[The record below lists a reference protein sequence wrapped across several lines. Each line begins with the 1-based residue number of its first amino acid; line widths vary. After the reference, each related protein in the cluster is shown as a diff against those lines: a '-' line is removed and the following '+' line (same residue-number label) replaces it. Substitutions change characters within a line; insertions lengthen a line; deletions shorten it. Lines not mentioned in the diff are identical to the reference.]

1 MGKIL
6 IVDDEESMRIT
17 LSLLFKKQGHAI
29 TTASSGEEAVAII
42 SKDIFDVI
50 ITDLRMEEL
59 GGIDVLKAVKAVH
72 PGTEVIILTAYGTI
86 KNAVEAM
93 KLGAFDYLTK
103 PLEPD
108 EGILVVNKAL
118 ERKSLIGRVEYL
130 RKEVRDKYRFE
141 NLVGESPKFKKVL
154 EIISA
159 VAPTDSTVLLL
170 GETGTGK
177 ELAAKAIHNLSPRRE
192 NNFVA
197 LNCGSLPPPILESEL
212 FGYVKGAFTGANKN
226 KEGLFSAADRGTLF
240 LDEITA
246 TKPEFQVSLLRVL
259 QEREIRRVGDVKTE
273 KVDVRLLVAT
283 NKDLKIEV
291 EKLRFRKDLYHRL
304 NVVPVELPPLRDR
317 REDIPLLVEHF
328 VKAYSEK
335 LENPVSGVNSA
346 VIKLFREYYWPGNI
360 RELEHTIERAIIFCR
375 SGRLTV
381 NDFDDIAASV
391 AKPALLEPPAEELTI
406 QEMEKKHI
414 QTVMKMCGG
423 NQTKA
428 AEKLGIG
435 RNTLWRKLK
444 EYKIIPPE

>member
-17 LSLLFKKQGHAI
+17 LSILFKKQGHEI
-29 TTASSGEEAVAII
+29 ITASSGEEAVTII
-42 SKDIFDVI
+42 KKDIFDVI

-59 GGIDVLKAVKAVH
+59 GGIDVLRAAKAVH
-72 PGTEVIILTAYGTI
+72 PMTEVIILTAYGTI

-93 KLGAFDYLTK
+93 KIGAFDYLTK
-103 PLEPD
+103 PFEPD
-108 EGILVVNKAL
+108 EGILVVNKAI

-141 NLVGESPKFKKVL
+141 NLVGESPKFQKVL

-177 ELAAKAIHNLSPRRE
+177 ELAAKAIHNLSHRRD

-197 LNCGSLPPPILESEL
+197 LNCGSLPPQILESEL

-246 TKPEFQVSLLRVL
+246 TSSEFQISLLRVL
-259 QEREIRRVGDVKTE
+259 QEGEIRRVGDVKTE

-283 NKDLKIEV
+283 NKDLKGEV
-291 EKLRFRKDLYHRL
+291 EKSHFREDLYHRL
-304 NVVPVELPPLRDR
+304 NVVPVELPPLRER

-335 LENPVSGVNSA
+335 LENPISGVDLA

-381 NDFDDIAASV
+381 NDFDEIVKSV
-391 AKPALLEPPAEELTI
+391 AKPALLEPPIEELTL

-414 QTVMKMCGG
+414 QTVMKTCGG
-423 NQTKA
+423 NQTKTA
-428 AEKLGIG
+428 KKLGIG

-444 EYKIIPPE
+444 EYKIIPEE

>member
-17 LSLLFKKQGHAI
+17 LSLLFKKQGHKI
-29 TTASSGEEAVAII
+29 ITASSGEEAVTII
-42 SKDIFDVI
+42 NKDIFDVI
-50 ITDLRMEEL
+50 ITDLKMEEL
-59 GGIDVLKAVKAVH
+59 GGIDVLRAVKAVH

-86 KNAVEAM
+86 ENAVEAM

-103 PLEPD
+103 PFEPD

-259 QEREIRRVGDVKTE
+259 QEREIRRVGGVKTE

-335 LENPVSGVNSA
+335 LENPVSGVNPA

>member
-17 LSLLFKKQGHAI
+17 LSLLFKKQGHKI
-29 TTASSGEEAVAII
+29 ITASSGEEAVTII
-42 SKDIFDVI
+42 NKDIFDVI
-50 ITDLRMEEL
+50 ITDLKMEEL
-59 GGIDVLKAVKAVH
+59 GGIDVLRAVKAVH

-86 KNAVEAM
+86 ENAVEAM

-103 PLEPD
+103 PFEPD

-259 QEREIRRVGDVKTE
+259 QEREIRRVGGVKTE

-335 LENPVSGVNSA
+335 LENPVSGVNPA

-391 AKPALLEPPAEELTI
+391 AKPALLEPPAEELTL